1 MRQIDLKTLFLNFRS
16 PADTFWYLGGA
27 PTTNFQSYTAFE
39 SKVVDD
45 HFGAK
50 IRFFTKS
57 RVLTVKWRVSTWL
70 INEPRNVLI
79 FGVRQWESVQ
89 KLSNLQL
96 LFGNQNFRLL
106 QCIFRHYFAA
116 WKVQFGR
123 FFKRFR
129 TKFRKI
135 SIFWPNFQWLK
146 MTSKCVKLT

>member
-1 MRQIDLKTLFLNFRS
+1 MRQMCLKTLFLNSRS

-39 SKVVDD
+39 SKVADD

-116 WKVQFGR
+116 WKVQLV
-123 FFKRFR
+123 
-129 TKFRKI
+129 
-135 SIFWPNFQWLK
+135 SIFQAFSAEIPKNFDFLAKFQLA
-146 MTSKCVKLT
+146 